1 MIPKIGWTLQLALAL
16 SLCCSGAYTFRP
28 EISPYGELPSMTAGV
43 DAAAQC
49 SGPYYL
55 PKIPS
60 FENGETAQ
68 KYSAELLINVNKL
81 STSFPVNLL
90 ATSLLESNTTLQDC
104 AKEFQSKSN
113 TSDLPNYNSD
123 FGTGVS
129 SLSGTKI
136 KWIVEAQDR
145 AEDDPVILYFHGGGY
160 YTPPAENAVDFW
172 SNIWRNV
179 SEQSDRLS
187 VLWIDYDLSIQNRY
201 PTQLRQATEVYNAI
215 SDKSKNV
222 MLAGDSAGA
231 HLALNLIRH
240 QKYQVETVPKVNA
253 APRGLFL
260 FSPMVNIFPTSN
272 NGTYAEYEV
281 VDITYGSGLASM
293 GTLLVPDEATR
304 LSTPLNPWKDHIDW
318 SEILPESSKIF
329 VCYGEKEVLK
339 GDIESWIDIS
349 GISDSNATIFNQPG
363 GHHDDWTIH
372 TTNSTI
378 FPIFA
383 KFLKNNIFK

>member
-1 MIPKIGWTLQLALAL
+1 
-16 SLCCSGAYTFRP
+16 
-28 EISPYGELPSMTAGV
+28 MTASAA
-43 DAAAQC
+43 AAAQS

-60 FENGETAQ
+60 FESGETAEE
-68 KYSAELLINVNKL
+68 YAVEFLINANKL
-81 STSFPVNLL
+81 STAFPVNIL
-90 ATSLLESNTTLQDC
+90 ATSLTENKTTLEDC
-104 AKEFQSKSN
+104 AKEFQSKGN
-113 TSDLPNYNSD
+113 TSDLPNYNSH
-123 FGTGVS
+123 FGMGVP
-129 SLSGTKI
+129 SLSGGKI
-136 KWIVEAQDR
+136 KWIVEARDR

-187 VLWIDYDLSIQNRY
+187 VLWIDYDRSIQNTY
-201 PTQLRQATEVYNAI
+201 PTQLRQAAEVYNAI
-215 SDKSKNV
+215 SEESKNV
-222 MLAGDSAGA
+222 ILAGDSAGA

-240 QKYQVETVPKVNA
+240 RKYQVDTVPKVNA

-260 FSPMVNIFPTSN
+260 FSPMVNIFPISN

-281 VDITYGSGLASM
+281 VDVTYGSGIASM
-293 GTLLVPDEATR
+293 GTLLVPDETER

-329 VCYGEKEVLK
+329 VSYGEKEVLK
-339 GDIESWIDIS
+339 GDIQSWVDIS
-349 GISDSNATIFNQPG
+349 GISISNATIFNQPG
-363 GHHDDWTIH
+363 GHHDDWTMR

-383 KFLKNNIFK
+383 EFLKRNIV